1 MKIYLHLYDIKCDM
15 TYGQILS
22 RPSDIYIIHSKTNIV
37 YINTHTNSNERI
49 LFQTLDPKEFNEYM
63 QNFLS
68 ITMV

>member
-1 MKIYLHLYDIKCDM
+1 MKIYLHLYDITHDM

-22 RPSDIYIIHSKTNIV
+22 RPSDSYIIDSNTYLV
-37 YINTHTNSNERI
+37 YINKHTNSNERI

-68 ITMV
+68 IFMV